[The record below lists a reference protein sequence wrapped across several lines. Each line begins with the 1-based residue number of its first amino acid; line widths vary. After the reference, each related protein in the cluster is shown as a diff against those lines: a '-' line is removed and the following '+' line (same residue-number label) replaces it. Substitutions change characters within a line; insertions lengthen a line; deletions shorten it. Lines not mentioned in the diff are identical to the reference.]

1 LQYPLGVLAASTGS
15 IGKGDARWSAAA
27 PWSVVTGQRPEVSCL
42 GLAGAGIKHRST
54 GLVHEQLGRLLQIGD
69 QRVEDRAQLES
80 CLVGGFC
87 AYNWYWYI
95 KAIIFYRRNGFDFS
109 KDFGPKLYWSDFQD
123 DDRYLAKPR
132 DKFALVFTLMGIV
145 KLCYDCGP

>member
-1 LQYPLGVLAASTGS
+1 MLGS
-15 IGKGDARWSAAA
+15 IVVVAGDRIVLWI
-27 PWSVVTGQRPEVSCL
+27 L
-42 GLAGAGIKHRST
+42 F
-54 GLVHEQLGRLLQIGD
+54 
-69 QRVEDRAQLES
+69 

-132 DKFALVFTLMGIV
+132 DKFALAMPLTALVSSILFVFVVLTLMGIV
-145 KLCYDCGP
+145 ELCYDCGP